1 MCARV
6 AKKILPEAERGV
18 EIFLSHLLA
27 LAHMF
32 CGTKR
37 AIDEHLIT
45 CLILPG
51 DGGCRSLPE

>member
-32 CGTKR
+32 CETKG

-45 CLILPG
+45 CLVVLVT
-51 DGGCRSLPE
+51 GGFRSLPE

>member
-32 CGTKR
+32 CGTKG

-45 CLILPG
+45 CLVIPG
-51 DGGCRSLPE
+51 AGGFGSLPE

>member
-37 AIDEHLIT
+37 VIDEHLIT
-45 CLILPG
+45 CLVVQV
-51 DGGCRSLPE
+51 DGGFKSLLE